1 MTPLAGL
8 RILTFEV
15 FGAGPYGSMFFADLG
30 AEVIKIE
37 NAATGGDPARHV
49 GPHML
54 GPGQSQYY
62 QTWNTNKKSVDLD
75 LKSEPGRRD
84 FERLVQSV
92 ATRERGDFMS
102 LERQEGPEQLH
113 VVRVVLYNQNSGHRS
128 LSSTS
133 RGGVPP

>member
-62 QTWNTNKKSVDLD
+62 QTWNMNKQSVVLD
-75 LKSEPGRRD
+75 IKTPSDRAA
-84 FERLVQSV
+84 FERLV
-92 ATRERGDFMS
+92 
-102 LERQEGPEQLH
+102 
-113 VVRVVLYNQNSGHRS
+113 
-128 LSSTS
+128 
-133 RGGVPP
+133 GGRNG